1 MSRQYTN
8 EEQDAMDK
16 RAEAVARK
24 EWENDLNRKDPK
36 GVQDRIEA
44 KLKEFRVSI
53 GLEK

>member
-16 RAEAVARK
+16 RAEAAARK
-24 EWENDLNRKDPK
+24 EWEKDLNRTDPEHT
-36 GVQDRIEA
+36 QDRVEA
-44 KLKEFRVSI
+44 ALKQYRRSI